1 MKKRILA
8 LLLVIVVISITSCV
22 NIFGDVADTGKVT
35 VVIENLDKSYDVY
48 EVNLKDVDSEN
59 KKEGAKGIIDHLSE
73 RDENALSVVM
83 VDSAY
88 GAYVNEIGSLK
99 NNEPT
104 GYYIMVYTSVESDA
118 YLGDNIPTVNYK
130 DTILYQSNAGIS
142 VMKIEPGTVILF
154 RSEFY
159 G

>member
-8 LLLVIVVISITSCV
+8 LLLVIIVVSITSCV
-22 NIFGDVADTGKVT
+22 DIFGDVADTGNVT
-35 VVIENLDKSYDVY
+35 VVIENQDKSYDVY

-73 RDENALSVVM
+73 KDENALYAVM
-83 VDSAY
+83 ADGAY

-104 GYYIMVYTSVESDA
+104 GYYIIVYTSVESDA
-118 YLGDNIPTVNYK
+118 YLGENVPTVNYEGI
-130 DTILYQSNAGIS
+130 TLYQSNSGIS
-142 VMKIEPGTVILF
+142 GMKIEPGTVILF